1 MIQSATHFLLSTIF
15 SLLTMVF
22 LLRFMMQILKTS
34 FYNPIGQIVIA
45 LTDFAVKP
53 ARRYIPSWKKNDLS
67 TLVLAFAAQFLLHLT
82 LLGLSGFPFA
92 VADVPVWPSILGIS
106 LLGVIRTVF
115 DIFFYA
121 LILHVILSWVNPH
134 SPIAPVLHSLA
145 RPILDP
151 IQRII
156 PSMGGIDFSP
166 MIAILLLQML
176 NVSVLNHLAR
186 SMASML

>member
-45 LTDFAVKP
+45 LTDFSVKP

-92 VADVPVWPSILGIS
+92 VADVPVWPSILGLS

>member
-92 VADVPVWPSILGIS
+92 VADVPVWPSILGLS

-115 DIFFYA
+115 DIFFYV